1 MATIS
6 LRMND
11 DELSLLQSY
20 VAANKLNMSA
30 FIREAV
36 LDRIEDDF
44 ALDDERI
51 LRARETARK
60 EKTYSFEEA
69 WEEIGV

>member
-6 LRMND
+6 LRLNEAES
-11 DELSLLQSY
+11 ELIQSY

-44 ALDDERI
+44 DLDEERI
-51 LRARETARK
+51 LRAREAAKT
-60 EKTYSFEEA
+60 EKVYSHEEA
-69 WEEIGV
+69 WAEIGV

>member
-1 MATIS
+1 MASIS
-6 LRMND
+6 LRVND
-11 DELSLLQSY
+11 EDLRLLQTY

-36 LDRIEDDF
+36 MDKIEEDFSLDE
-44 ALDDERI
+44 ERI
-51 LRARETARK
+51 LKARELAHK

-69 WEEIGV
+69 WNEIGV